1 MDFID
6 IIATK
11 HNPDNTIDDFPP
23 RRETVEEKMAREQE
37 LRRLQIRDRARQVAL
52 MKKFLQIAGLYTD
65 YAMFVRN
72 GYRYYQRLHQ
82 KTHEF
87 FDRLKTY
94 EDAMVIVD
102 DPYADG
108 EYIDVADIHIPDQF
122 KETWRD
128 FMRFKET
135 GIRPWV

>member
-23 RRETVEEKMAREQE
+23 RRETVEEKIEREKK
-37 LRRLQIRDRARQVAL
+37 LRMLQVKDHARQIAL
-52 MKKFLQIAGLYTD
+52 MKKLLRIAGLYT
-65 YAMFVRN
+65 YYVNFVRN
-72 GYRYYQRLHQ
+72 GYQYYQRLYQ

-87 FDRLKTY
+87 FDKLKAY
-94 EDAMVIVD
+94 EDAIEIENN
-102 DPYADG
+102 PYADG
-108 EYIDVADIHIPDQF
+108 EYIDVADIRIPDQF